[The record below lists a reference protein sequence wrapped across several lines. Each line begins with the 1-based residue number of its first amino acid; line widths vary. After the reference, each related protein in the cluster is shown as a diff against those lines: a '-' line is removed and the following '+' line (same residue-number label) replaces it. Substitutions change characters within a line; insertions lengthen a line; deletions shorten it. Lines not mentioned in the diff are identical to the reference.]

1 MVMKLVTTEYLEI
14 NHKPYIILFTRDGP
28 TRKQITVDNF
38 QPYFYVPVDEY
49 QNIAGSAP
57 KEITKALLGET
68 VARYVTEV
76 PGDVPHMRRMFS
88 NTWEAKVKFTNR
100 YVIDCIPKIDKTN
113 LRIHYTDVEENL
125 DEEIISI
132 AVYDNFLN
140 KVVCFVWQEDL
151 QPDTRQTTFVFPS
164 GYSFQASIHFYNS
177 KVRMLSDYIKF
188 VQTTDPDILT
198 GWYFLDYD
206 MTEIIK
212 ELNRTKGLNSSG
224 LSPLGKCYV
233 QTEEYKH
240 ETRVVCKG
248 RVLWDM
254 LAGYADIQPTRLPD
268 NSLEAISQKELGEGK
283 KSLEKSIDDLWKTDL
298 KTLVEYNCKDAVLV
312 YRLDQKCHLIDY
324 YDTMRRWTGCG
335 WENLDSNTQ
344 MWHIYILRKCH
355 GKVVIP
361 SEQTKKIERIPGAAV
376 FEPTKGVHR
385 WICLLDLKSL
395 YPSIII
401 TFNMSPETLI
411 SNSKTDEICNNLA
424 NGITFKRSPMGLL
437 PNILLEMKEERAK
450 FQAEMAKY
458 PFGTTEYETYFN
470 LQTAIKVHMNAL
482 YGAMLYKNFPLAT
495 REIGESITFCG
506 REIIK
511 WVRDQIEKL
520 GFQVLYGDTDS
531 VFYFSKE
538 TEISK
543 IVKEFQGVVE
553 YLNKELPNKVEE
565 LGGNKDYCQIKID
578 PKKIYEYLLIAQRK
592 GKGEEAAKKRYAG
605 RVRWAEGKEVDQ
617 LDVMGFEMRR
627 SNSSELSRDLQKKV
641 FRVLF
646 GYEPQENL
654 KVYIKNIKKLL
665 SSDKL
670 IDLDLIGI
678 PQGLSKRLEN
688 YDTDSPWVRGC
699 RYSNEYLGEKFTI
712 GDKPKLV
719 YVRQTPKDYPKTD
732 VVCFRRGTLPQG
744 FVLDVNTMFEKSV
757 VMKLEQILDAANVN
771 LEEILYGQCSLEQF

>member
-1 MVMKLVTTEYLEI
+1 MKLVTTEYLESG
-14 NHKPYIILFTRDGP
+14 HKPYIILFTRDGP
-28 TRKQITVDNF
+28 TRKQITIDNF

-49 QNIAGSAP
+49 QNVAGSLP

-68 VARYVTEV
+68 VAKYITET
-76 PGDVPHMRRMFS
+76 PGDVPQLRKMFS

-100 YVIDCIPKIDKTN
+100 YVIDKIPKIEKTN
-113 LRIHYTDVEENL
+113 LRIQYTDVEENH

-132 AVYDNFLN
+132 AVFDNFLN
-140 KVVCFVWQEDL
+140 KVVCFVWREDL
-151 QPDTRQTTFVFPS
+151 KPDTKQTIFTFPS
-164 GYSFQASIHFYNS
+164 GYSFQASIRFHNS
-177 KVRMLSDYIKF
+177 KFSMLQDYSKF
-188 VQTTDPDILT
+188 VRSTDPDLLT

-212 ELNRTKGLNSSG
+212 EFNRTRGLNSSY

-233 QTEEYKH
+233 QKEERGRS
-240 ETRVVCKG
+240 ETKVVCKG

-268 NSLEAISQKELGEGK
+268 NSLEAIAQKELGEGK
-283 KSLEKSIDDLWKTDL
+283 KSLEKSIDELWRTDL

-312 YRLDQKCHLIDY
+312 YRIDKKCHLIDY
-324 YDTMRRWTGCG
+324 YDVMRRWTGCG

-361 SEQTKKIERIPGAAV
+361 SEQTKKIARIPGAAV
-376 FEPTKGVHR
+376 FEPTKGVHQ

-401 TFNMSPETLI
+401 TFNMSPETLVK
-411 SNSKTDEICNNLA
+411 SFANSESLNTLA
-424 NGITFKRSPMGLL
+424 NGIVFKREPVGLL
-437 PNILLEMKEERAK
+437 PSILLEMKEERAK
-450 FQAEMAKY
+450 FQVEMAKY
-458 PFGTTEYETYFN
+458 PFGTTEYDTYFN

-511 WVRDQIEKL
+511 WVKQKIEGL
-520 GFQVLYGDTDS
+520 GFRVLYGDTDS
-531 VFYFSKE
+531 VFIVSKQ
-538 TEISK
+538 TELPK
-543 IVKEFQGVVE
+543 IVEEFQGVVE

-565 LGGNKDYCQIKID
+565 LGGNKDYCQIKIE
-578 PKKIYEYLLIAQRK
+578 PKKIYEYLLIALRK
-592 GKGEEAAKKRYAG
+592 GKSERAAKKRYAG

-627 SNSSELSRDLQKKV
+627 SNSSEMSRDLQKKV

-646 GYEPQENL
+646 GYESRDNL
-654 KVYIKNIKKLL
+654 KVYIKEVREILANNNP
-665 SSDKL
+665 
-670 IDLDLIGI
+670 DLDYVGI
-678 PQGLSKRLEN
+678 PQGLSKKLEN
-688 YDTDSPWVRGC
+688 YDTDSPWVRGS
-699 RYSNEYLGEKFTI
+699 RYANEYLGEKFTM
-712 GDKPKLV
+712 GDKPKAI
-719 YVRQTPKDYPKTD
+719 YVRQVPKDYPKTD
-732 VVCFRRGTLPQG
+732 VVCFRRGQSLPPG

-757 VMKLEQILDAANVN
+757 VMKLEQIFDAGNIS
-771 LEEILYGQCSLEQF
+771 LEEVLYGQSSLDKF